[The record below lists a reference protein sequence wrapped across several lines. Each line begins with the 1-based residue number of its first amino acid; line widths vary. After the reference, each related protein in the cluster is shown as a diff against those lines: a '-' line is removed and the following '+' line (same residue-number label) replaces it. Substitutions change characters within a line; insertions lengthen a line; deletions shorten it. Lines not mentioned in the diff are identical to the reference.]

1 MTPRILVADDSITI
15 QKVVELTFSKEDFQI
30 IRALNGVEA
39 IAKAKESKPDIILLD
54 IFMPEKNGYEVCESL
69 RKHPDLKEVPIIF
82 LVPAF
87 EEFDK
92 ERSVRSGANDYVTK
106 PFESKQLIAKVKQH
120 LFARSA
126 KLTSEKKEVKGEV
139 PGVKVGPPPWEAP
152 AVRTPVEVTPPIPTP
167 TVRPSP
173 FVTEPVTERGPVQI
187 GEENPTWSLEAEI
200 LASSVSG
207 QEAEAASLVAGK
219 REAPPPSI
227 GEEAEA
233 GVSDEE
239 LWQML
244 DLSSTE
250 APPLLPLPQE
260 EKVEEPE
267 LTMVSGDSA
276 EAFFDLYSKDVALE
290 APALEAPASESPSE
304 STPEIQFES
313 LMEPRFEE
321 ELMPEGK
328 EEEEIISFDNLQAAV
343 IGEDLT
349 WSQKEGPT
357 VKTVGV
363 EAEAEKDVEVEKE
376 AAKEA
381 EKKEELPPFPI
392 ETEEVLGMQERV
404 EAVEAG
410 KPSEVP
416 AEQVLSEKVTG
427 DIADRIVKEVS
438 DRLVSRI
445 EKIIWEVVPDLA
457 EVLITKEIEKIKAAV
472 EEQETS

>member
-69 RKHPDLKEVPIIF
+69 RKDPQLKEVPIIF
-82 LVPAF
+82 LVAAF

-92 ERSVRSGANDYVTK
+92 ERSLRSGANDYVTK

-120 LFARSA
+120 LFARTA
-126 KLTSEKKEVKGEV
+126 KLTSEKEGVKGEV
-139 PGVKVGPPPWEAP
+139 PGVKAGPPPWEAP
-152 AVRTPVEVTPPIPTP
+152 VAGTPVEVTPPTPTT
-167 TVRPSP
+167 TVRPTP
-173 FVTEPVTERGPVQI
+173 FVTELVTGQGPVRI
-187 GEENPTWSLEAEI
+187 EEEKPSWSLEAEI
-200 LASSVSG
+200 LAASVSG
-207 QEAEAASLVAGK
+207 QEAEAASPGGAK
-219 REAPPPSI
+219 RDTAPSV

-250 APPLLPLPQE
+250 APPLLPSPPQGV
-260 EKVEEPE
+260 KVEEPE
-267 LTMVSGDSA
+267 LTVVSEDDA
-276 EAFFDLYSKDVALE
+276 EAFFDLYSKDAASE
-290 APALEAPASESPSE
+290 APAPQTPSGSTSEIP
-304 STPEIQFES
+304 FES
-313 LMEPRFEE
+313 LVEPKFEE
-321 ELMPEGK
+321 ELIWEGK

-343 IGEDLT
+343 TGEDLT
-349 WSQKEGPT
+349 LLHEEGPT
-357 VKTVGV
+357 VETVG
-363 EAEAEKDVEVEKE
+363 AEKELELEKE
-376 AAKEA
+376 AAKEVEAA
-381 EKKEELPPFPI
+381 EKELQPPFPI
-392 ETEEVLGMQERV
+392 ETEEVRGVKERV
-404 EAVEAG
+404 EAVEVSR
-410 KPSEVP
+410 PSEAP
-416 AEQVLSEKVTG
+416 TDQALSEKVTG

-457 EVLITKEIEKIKAAV
+457 EVLISKEIEKIKAAV